1 VLILASLRL
10 LASAAAAFFGPH
22 GAVAALAR
30 QRQLSRQ
37 RLYREADAV
46 LAAVDG
52 AAAAADH
59 VRRLRQQVDDLQQ
72 RLARAEQR
80 LAQVQPPHALL
91 DPDKH
96 AEFAGC
102 AQAEG
107 VSLPVAHRLLRVFL
121 GPDTPS
127 VAQLGRYSAAA
138 AARSQELLA
147 VCDELARPLATQA
160 CADEIFVGKAPILMV
175 VEPESLCWLAGRKAE
190 KRDGPAWAQ
199 ELRHLPALTYLSR
212 DAGTGMEKGVR
223 LLNQERQEQE
233 RATLAEQLDHWH
245 TVHEGGRALRKSQGR
260 ARKALER
267 AEKAQ
272 RQLDKQARRGKSKSG
287 YGSPAQ
293 LRWRQAERAFD
304 QWGGN
309 ARAWAELTEALHLF
323 TPAGELNTR
332 ARAEGRLAELLPRLV
347 GAEWA
352 KTKNLLQRPETFTF
366 LDRAHEELARLK
378 VAPELL
384 AALLRGEG
392 VRRRPGL
399 ARGEG
404 RAAAVAR
411 GRLLVDRVVIAKA
424 GEEGEAARA
433 AVRRVLREAHRASSA
448 VEGINSVVRM
458 QQARH
463 RRLSQGL
470 LDLKRLYW
478 NVRAFRTGRRRK
490 TSSYGRLGLCWPAG
504 LSWWGLLRL
513 SPEELRGLLLAHA
526 PPEVRQ
532 RWLTHGSERLRQDL
546 SAQRVPA

>member
-1 VLILASLRL
+1 VPILATLRR
-10 LASAAAAFFGPH
+10 LASAATACFGPH
-22 GAVAALAR
+22 GAVTALAQ
-30 QRQLSRQ
+30 QRQVSRQ

-59 VRRLRQQVDDLQQ
+59 VRQLHQQIDDLHQQ
-72 RLARAEQR
+72 LARAEQR
-80 LAQVQPPHALL
+80 LAQPQPHHVLL
-91 DPDKH
+91 DPH
-96 AEFAGC
+96 QQAEFASC

-107 VSLPVAHRLLRVFL
+107 VSLPVAQRLLRVCL
-121 GPDTPS
+121 GEHTPS

-138 AARSQELLA
+138 ARSTELLA
-147 VCDELARPLATQA
+147 VCDELARPLTTQA
-160 CADEIFVGKAPILMV
+160 CADEIFVGKSPILMI
-175 VEPESLCWLAGRKAE
+175 VEPESLCWLAGRKAAQ
-190 KRDGPAWAQ
+190 RDGPEWAQ

-223 LLNQERQEQE
+223 LLNKERQEQD

-245 TVHEGGRALRKSQGR
+245 TVHEGGRALRQSQGR

-272 RQLDKQARRGKSKSG
+272 RQLDKQARRGKSKIG
-287 YGSPAQ
+287 YATPAL
-293 LRWRQAERAFD
+293 LRWRQAEQAFD
-304 QWGGN
+304 QWSGN
-309 ARAWAELTEALHLF
+309 AQAWAELTEALQLF
-323 TPAGELNTR
+323 SPEGELNTR
-332 ARAEGRLAELLPRLV
+332 ARAEARLAELLPRLV

-352 KTKNLLQRPETFTF
+352 KTKNLLQRPQTFTF
-366 LDRAHEELARLK
+366 LDRAQQELARLE

-384 AALLRGEG
+384 AALLRCEG
-392 VRRRPGL
+392 LRRRPEL

-404 RAAAVAR
+404 RAAAVVR
-411 GRLLVDRVVIAKA
+411 GRLLVDSVVIARA
-424 GEEGEAARA
+424 GQPGEAARA
-433 AVRRVLREAHRASSA
+433 AVRRVLREAWRASSA

-490 TSSYGRLGLCWPAG
+490 TSPYGRLGLCWPAG
-504 LSWWGLLRL
+504 LSWWGLLQL
-513 SPEELRGLLLAHA
+513 SPEELRRLLLAHA